1 VVNFVGLELLH
12 RRFLVLFI
20 ESGCWVSLI
29 YGDCMESPVYL
40 ADFLCYRGS
49 RRGTVVVV
57 KST

>member
-29 YGDCMESPVYL
+29 YGDCMDL